1 MLEHLSIGLYHII
14 MLSGDNQFRAENQQ
28 GRSTIPWKP
37 SETTRQTPRVT
48 EAYLL
53 GALHDATYNVRRKT
67 HRFSQAN
74 IGWLSLLK
82 QQLAS
87 LGYKAWIYREGKTR
101 FVYVLET
108 SAKFLNLSFD
118 PSKFTKAEEKIAYIR
133 GFFDAEGG
141 LPRSQEA
148 RFYIQLVQK
157 NQFKLNWIREELM
170 EMNVNCG
177 AIHIPSKKVDPDY
190 FRFFV
195 STSSHETFGKLI
207 GSWHPRKKLIFDSRV
222 KI

>member
-1 MLEHLSIGLYHII
+1 MSDNA
-14 MLSGDNQFRAENQQ
+14 SGAENQQ
-28 GRSTIPWKP
+28 GRPQVRTEEP

-53 GALHDATYNVRRKT
+53 GALHDGTHNARRKT

-74 IGWLSLLK
+74 IGWLQFL
-82 QQLAS
+82 QRCLAD
-87 LGYKAWIYREGKTR
+87 LGHKAWLYKEGKSR
-101 FVYVLET
+101 AVYVLET
-108 SAKFLNLSFD
+108 SAKFLSIHFD
-118 PSKFTKAEEKIAYIR
+118 PCLLTSREEKIAYIR

-141 LPRSQEA
+141 LPKNPKA

-157 NQFKLNWIREELM
+157 NQPKLAWIHKALTDM
-170 EMNVNCG
+170 EIICG
-177 AIHIPSKKVDPDY
+177 TIHIPSKRVDPDY

-195 STSSHETFGKLI
+195 ATRSHESFGRQI
-207 GSWHPRKKLIFDSRV
+207 GSWHPRKRLIFESRL